1 MSPEDKVR
9 PFHSKDP
16 ARGQEAADAVAAVLK
31 HAAERDEAAHKK
43 DGRKKEP
50 KWMLPLGLNL
60 AVLAL
65 YLLIAP
71 PQWITVNPITAPDSA
86 NQSES
91 LRIAMFLQVK
101 RIEAYMLV
109 HGELPPTLD
118 AAGSPMPGV
127 EYIPQGNGRYQL
139 TATAGDQTLGYDSIE
154 SSDDFLGASSGRLLE
169 GGS

>member
-1 MSPEDKVR
+1 MSSEDKVR
-9 PFHSKDP
+9 PFHSKEP

-31 HAAERDEAAHKK
+31 HAAERDQAVKQKAQPKK
-43 DGRKKEP
+43 DP

-71 PQWITVNPITAPDSA
+71 PSWITVNPITAPDSVR
-86 NQSES
+86 QTES
-91 LRIAMFLQVK
+91 LRVAMFLQVK

-127 EYIPQGNGRYQL
+127 EYMPQGNGRYQL
-139 TATAGDQTLGYDSIE
+139 TATAGDEALVYDSIE
-154 SSDDFLGASSGRLLE
+154 STDDLLGASAGRLRE

>member
-1 MSPEDKVR
+1 MSSEDKVR

-31 HAAERDEAAHKK
+31 HAAEREQAAHQK
-43 DGRKKEP
+43 DQRKKEP

-71 PQWITVNPITAPDSA
+71 PAWITLNPITAPDSVRQ
-86 NQSES
+86 NES
-91 LRIAMFLQVK
+91 LRVAMFLQVK

-109 HGELPPTLD
+109 HGELPPNLD

-127 EYIPQGNGRYQL
+127 EYLPRGDGRYQL
-139 TATAGDQTLGYDSIE
+139 TATAGDQALMYDSIE
-154 SSDDFLGASSGRLLE
+154 SVDDFIGASAGRLLE

>member
-43 DGRKKEP
+43 GPPKKEP
-50 KWMLPLGLNL
+50 KWMLPLGFNL
-60 AVLAL
+60 TILAL

-71 PQWITVNPITAPDSA
+71 PAWVTVNPITAPDSVSQ
-86 NQSES
+86 NES
-91 LRIAMFLQVK
+91 LRLAMYLQAK
-101 RIEAYMLV
+101 RIEAYQLV
-109 HGELPPTLD
+109 NGELPPNLE

-127 EYIPQGNGRYQL
+127 EYLPQGNGRYQL
-139 TATAGDQTLGYDSIE
+139 TAAEGDQALVYDSLE
-154 SSDDFLGASSGRLLE
+154 SADDFIAAAAGRLLE
-169 GGS
+169 GS

>member
-31 HAAERDEAAHKK
+31 HAQERDEAAQKK
-43 DGRKKEP
+43 DRRKKDP

-71 PQWITVNPITAPDSA
+71 PQWVTVNPITAPDSTD
-86 NQSES
+86 QLES
-91 LRIAMFLQVK
+91 LRIAMFLQVQ
-101 RIEAYMLV
+101 RIDAYMLV
-109 HGELPPTLD
+109 HGELPPTLE

-127 EYIPQGNGRYQL
+127 EYIPQGSGRYQL
-139 TATAGDQTLGYDSIE
+139 VATEGDQTLAYDSIDSTDE
-154 SSDDFLGASSGRLLE
+154 LLGTSAGRLLE

>member
-31 HAAERDEAAHKK
+31 HAAEREEAAQKK
-43 DGRKKEP
+43 DRRKEP

-71 PQWITVNPITAPDSA
+71 PAWITVNPITAPDSVS
-86 NQSES
+86 QSES
-91 LRIAMFLQVK
+91 LRIAVFLQVK
-101 RIEAYMLV
+101 RIEAYTLV

-127 EYIPQGNGRYQL
+127 EYLPQGSGRYQL
-139 TATAGDQTLGYDSIE
+139 TATAGDQVLMYDSIE
-154 SSDDFLGASSGRLLE
+154 SVDDFIGASAGRLLE

>member
-1 MSPEDKVR
+1 MSSEDKVR
-9 PFHSKDP
+9 PFHSKEP

-31 HAAERDEAAHKK
+31 HAAERDQAAQQKVQRKK
-43 DGRKKEP
+43 DPR
-50 KWMLPLGLNL
+50 WMLPLGLNL

-71 PQWITVNPITAPDSA
+71 PSWVTVNPITAPDSA
-86 NQSES
+86 EQSES

-109 HGELPPTLD
+109 HGELPPNLE

-127 EYIPQGNGRYQL
+127 EYIPQGDGRYQL
-139 TATAGDQTLGYDSIE
+139 TASAGEQALVYDSIE
-154 SSDDFLGASSGRLLE
+154 SSDDLLGASAGRLLE

>member
-43 DGRKKEP
+43 GRPKKDP

-71 PQWITVNPITAPDSA
+71 PQWITVNPIAAPDSVSQ
-86 NQSES
+86 NES
-91 LRIAMFLQVK
+91 LRVAVYLQSQ
-101 RIEAYMLV
+101 RIEAYILV
-109 HGELPPTLD
+109 HGELPPNLE

-127 EYIPQGNGRYQL
+127 EYLPQGNGRYQL
-139 TATAGDQTLGYDSIE
+139 TATEGDQTLAYDSTE
-154 SSDDFLGASSGRLLE
+154 SSDDFLGASAGRLLE

>member
-9 PFHSKDP
+9 PFHSKDAP
-16 ARGQEAADAVAAVLK
+16 RGQEAADAVAAVLK
-31 HAAERDEAAHKK
+31 HAAERDEAAQKRAP
-43 DGRKKEP
+43 RKKEP

-71 PQWITVNPITAPDSA
+71 PQWITVNPITAPDSTDQ
-86 NQSES
+86 NES
-91 LRIAMFLQVK
+91 LRVAVYLQVQ
-101 RIEAYMLV
+101 RIQAYMLV
-109 HGELPPTLD
+109 HGELPPNLE

-127 EYIPQGNGRYQL
+127 EYIPRGNGRFQL
-139 TATAGDQTLGYDSIE
+139 TATEGDQTLAYDSTE
-154 SSDDFLGASSGRLLE
+154 SVDDILGASASRLLE